1 MAKLKFSVK
10 LVNFDQ
16 EAAAKLRRIDQE
28 RSDLISKAIFSFKN
42 SPRFQA
48 ALDVATPGNYGE
60 KDPTISFDGTY
71 FHVTIPCDIESDE
84 APAKSTYRPPL
95 SISEKTLNAL
105 LQGKILSD
113 SEKRKLISAATGGF
127 IQEDEPKEEVEK

>member
-1 MAKLKFSVK
+1 MANIKFSVK
-10 LVNFDQ
+10 LMDFDQ
-16 EAAAKLRRIDQE
+16 ETALKLRRLDQE
-28 RSDLISKAIFSFKN
+28 RSDLINKAIFSFKN

-48 ALDVATPGNYGE
+48 ARDVATLGNYGE
-60 KDPTISFDGTY
+60 KEPTIKFDGTS
-71 FHVTIPCDIESDE
+71 FNVTIPCDIESDE

-113 SEKRKLISAATGGF
+113 SEKRKLISAATGGL
-127 IQEDEPKEEVEK
+127 IQEEQPKEEVEK